1 MKYTNYIIYIASL
14 FVSISLHS
22 QGNKTMDESVYFD
35 WNRIADTQIATD
47 GNWVLYQLVPGYG
60 DKTLVLYNTQSK
72 DEVRMERA
80 DDATFDKS
88 GQYVYFLRKPAK
100 EFVKEQ
106 KRLDT
111 KKEDMPTDTLV
122 VYDLN
127 TRSETTFPNI
137 TNFKMPK
144 KFGATIAAKI
154 KGKGK
159 SKKEKSKIQK
169 AERIIYYQADTGILD
184 TLHNVIDFAFAKEN
198 PSLIYSV
205 KSDSTTVGGV
215 FIKNG
220 NDIDSTFIVEGK
232 IYQLAINNN
241 ATQAAFIIDT
251 DTTDVLYRPYQL
263 YHWNK
268 DNAAVTEIL
277 DSNSPILP
285 DNFDVSHDKK
295 PLFSDDGSRL
305 FFGVNPQ
312 LLLQDSS
319 KLEEEIVNVE
329 IWHYKEPKLYTQ
341 QELDLE
347 DDAEKSF
354 DAVYFTK
361 TNTIHLLQDESFPQL
376 RMDQKREADYALI
389 YTDIPYKTHETWQ
402 GYAEN
407 NVYKV
412 NISTGE
418 KIKIAEAIHA
428 RPQISPAGNYIFW
441 YDRKDATWIA
451 HNTANNTTVTFAD
464 DSVSTF
470 YDELHDAPSHPRPYG
485 IEGWTTDE
493 KFVIVKD
500 RYDLW
505 LVDPNN
511 IIQPERLTKG
521 RENKI
526 KYIYI
531 QLDEEDHFINID
543 QPLLLKLFNEKDKS
557 SGYVYYNYQN
567 KKIEEKIKDDFQFN
581 TNVVKAEN
589 SDKIVYTKQS
599 FNTFPNLLFDN
610 LEFTNQ
616 QQISN
621 ANPQQDMYAW
631 GDNEIFS
638 WTAFDGQQL
647 DGILVLPPDFDPKKK
662 YPLLVNFYER
672 STDGLHRH
680 RAPSA
685 GRSTIN
691 YSFYS
696 NRGYVIFNPDVP
708 YKVGEPGES
717 CYNSVI
723 SGISALISKGF
734 INKDKIG
741 VQGHSWGGYQVAHL
755 VTKTDVFAC
764 AESGAPLVNM
774 TSAYGGIR
782 WGTGRSRQFQY
793 EKTQSRLGGTLWET
807 PELYIKNSPLF
818 NADKINT
825 PVLIMHNDAD
835 GHVPWHLG
843 IEFFMALRRL
853 QKPSW
858 LLNYNGEP
866 HWPLKWQN
874 RLDFNIRMQ
883 QYFDHYLMDAP
894 MPDWMESGIPAIQ
907 KGIRSG
913 YEFSDKY

>member
-1 MKYTNYIIYIASL
+1 MKYIIYIACLL
-14 FVSISLHS
+14 FCTDSYS
-22 QGNKTMDESVYFD
+22 QGNKVMDESVYAD
-35 WNRIADTQIATD
+35 WNRIRDTQITED
-47 GNWVLYQLVPGYG
+47 GNWVLYHLEPGYG
-60 DKTLVLYNTQSK
+60 DKTLVLYNTISK
-72 DEVRMERA
+72 DEVRMERTKHS
-80 DDATFDKS
+80 TFDKS
-88 GQYVYFLRKPAK
+88 GRYVYFLRTPAK
-100 EFVKEQ
+100 EYVKEQ
-106 KRLDT
+106 KRLNT
-111 KKEDMPTDTLV
+111 KKEDMPTDTLI

-127 TRSETTFPNI
+127 NRSETSFPNI
-137 TNFKMPK
+137 SSFKMPK
-144 KFGATIAAKI
+144 EFGGTLAATI
-154 KGKGK
+154 KGNDK
-159 SKKEKSKIQK
+159 SKKGKDKKQKTEK
-169 AERIIYYQADTGILD
+169 IIYYKPEAGVLD
-184 TLHNVIDFAFAKEN
+184 TLHNVIQFAFAEEN
-198 PSLIYSV
+198 SSLIYSV
-205 KSDSTTVGGV
+205 KSDSISTGGV

-220 NDIDSTFIVEGK
+220 NDVDSTFIVDGK
-232 IYQLAINNN
+232 IHQLAINKN

-263 YHWNK
+263 YHWNS
-268 DNAAVTEIL
+268 NNTAVTEIINS
-277 DSNSPILP
+277 DSPILP
-285 DNFDVSHDKK
+285 NHWDVSHEKK
-295 PLFSDDGSRL
+295 PSFSEDGTRL
-305 FFGVNPQ
+305 FFGVTPQ
-312 LLLQDSS
+312 RLLQDTS
-319 KLEEEIVNVE
+319 KLDEEIVNVE
-329 IWHYKEPKLYTQ
+329 VWHYKEPKLYTQ
-341 QELDLE
+341 QELDQE
-347 DDAEKSF
+347 DDEIKSY
-354 DAVYFTK
+354 DAVYSTR

-376 RMDQKREADYALI
+376 RMDQKRDADFALI
-389 YTDIPYKTHETWQ
+389 YTDTPYKTHETWQ

-407 NVYKV
+407 DVYKV

-418 KIKIAEAIHA
+418 KVNIAKAVHA
-428 RPQISPAGNYIFW
+428 RPRLSPAGNYIYW
-441 YDRKDATWIA
+441 YDLKDASWVA
-451 HNTANNTTVTFAD
+451 HNTVKNTTQTFAD

-470 YDELHDAPSHPRPYG
+470 YNELHDAPSYARPYG

-505 LVDPNN
+505 LLDPNN
-511 IIQPERLTKG
+511 MIKPERLTKG
-521 RENKI
+521 RGNKI
-526 KYIYI
+526 KYTYI
-531 QLDEEDHFINID
+531 QLDEDEDFINLD
-543 QPLLLKLFNEKDKS
+543 EPLLFKIFDEKDKS
-557 SGYVYYNYQN
+557 SGYVLFDYQN
-567 KKIEEKIKDDFQFN
+567 KKIVEKIKDDFQFT
-581 TNVVKAEN
+581 TNVIKAEN
-589 SDKIVYTKQS
+589 TDKIIYTKQS
-599 FNTFPNLLFDN
+599 FNTFPNLLLDN
-610 LEFTNQ
+610 LDFTNQ
-616 QQISN
+616 QQMSN

-631 GDNEIFS
+631 GNNEIYS
-638 WTAFDGQQL
+638 WTAFDGQKL
-647 DGILVLPPDFDPKKK
+647 DGILVLPPGFDAKRK

-696 NRGYVIFNPDVP
+696 NRGYIIFNPDVP
-708 YKVGEPGES
+708 YTVGEPGQS
-717 CYNSVI
+717 CYNAVV
-723 SGISALISKGF
+723 SGISALIAEGF
-734 INKDKIG
+734 IDKNKIG

-793 EKTQSRLGGTLWET
+793 EKTQSRLGATLWES
-807 PELYIKNSPLF
+807 PDLYIKNSPLF

-894 MPDWMESGIPAIQ
+894 MPDWMKSGIPAIE

-913 YEFSDKY
+913 YEFSDKQ

>member
-1 MKYTNYIIYIASL
+1 MKYIIYIACLL
-14 FVSISLHS
+14 FCTDSYS
-22 QGNKTMDESVYFD
+22 QGNKVMDESVYAD
-35 WNRIADTQIATD
+35 WNRIRDTQITED
-47 GNWVLYQLVPGYG
+47 GNWVLYHLEPGYG
-60 DKTLVLYNTQSK
+60 DKTLVLYNTISK
-72 DEVRMERA
+72 DEVRMERTKHS
-80 DDATFDKS
+80 TFDKS
-88 GQYVYFLRKPAK
+88 GRYVYFLRTPAK
-100 EFVKEQ
+100 EYVKEQ
-106 KRLDT
+106 KRMNT

-127 TRSETTFPNI
+127 NRSETSFPNI
-137 TNFKMPK
+137 SSFKMPK
-144 KFGATIAAKI
+144 EFGGTLAATI
-154 KGKGK
+154 KGNDK
-159 SKKEKSKIQK
+159 SKKGKDKKQKTEK
-169 AERIIYYQADTGILD
+169 IIYYKPEAGVLD
-184 TLHNVIDFAFAKEN
+184 TLHNVIQFAFAEEN
-198 PSLIYSV
+198 SSLIYSV
-205 KSDSTTVGGV
+205 KSDSISTGGV

-220 NDIDSTFIVEGK
+220 NDVDSTFIVDGK
-232 IYQLAINNN
+232 IHQLAINKN

-263 YHWNK
+263 YHWNS
-268 DNAAVTEIL
+268 NNTVVTEIINS
-277 DSNSPILP
+277 DSPILP
-285 DNFDVSHDKK
+285 NHWDVSHEKK
-295 PLFSDDGSRL
+295 PSFSEDGTRL
-305 FFGVNPQ
+305 FFGVTPQ
-312 LLLQDSS
+312 RLLQDTS
-319 KLEEEIVNVE
+319 KLDEEIVNVE
-329 IWHYKEPKLYTQ
+329 VWHYKEPKLYTQ
-341 QELDLE
+341 QELDQE
-347 DDAEKSF
+347 DDEIKSY
-354 DAVYFTK
+354 DAVYSTR

-376 RMDQKREADYALI
+376 RMDQKRDADFALI
-389 YTDIPYKTHETWQ
+389 YTDTPYKTHETWQ

-407 NVYKV
+407 DVYKV

-418 KIKIAEAIHA
+418 KVNIAKAVHA
-428 RPQISPAGNYIFW
+428 RPRLSPAGNYIYW
-441 YDRKDATWIA
+441 YDLKDASWVA
-451 HNTANNTTVTFAD
+451 HNTAKNTTQTFAD

-470 YDELHDAPSHPRPYG
+470 YNELHDAPSYARPYG

-505 LVDPNN
+505 LLDPNN
-511 IIQPERLTKG
+511 MIKPERLTKG

-526 KYIYI
+526 KYTYI
-531 QLDEEDHFINID
+531 QLDEDEDFINLD
-543 QPLLLKLFNEKDKS
+543 EPLLFKIFDEKDKS
-557 SGYVYYNYQN
+557 SGYGLFDYQN
-567 KKIEEKIKDDFQFN
+567 KKIEEKIKGDFQFT
-581 TNVVKAEN
+581 TNVIKAEN
-589 SDKIVYTKQS
+589 TDKIIYTKQS
-599 FNTFPNLLFDN
+599 FNTFPNLLLDN
-610 LEFTNQ
+610 LDFTNQ
-616 QQISN
+616 QQMSN

-631 GDNEIFS
+631 GNNEIYS
-638 WTAFDGQQL
+638 WTAFDGQKL
-647 DGILVLPPDFDPKKK
+647 DGILVLPPGFDAKRK

-680 RAPSA
+680 RAPLA

-696 NRGYVIFNPDVP
+696 NRGYIIFNPDVP
-708 YKVGEPGES
+708 YTVGEPGQS
-717 CYNSVI
+717 CYNAVV
-723 SGISALISKGF
+723 SGISALIAEGF
-734 INKDKIG
+734 IDKNKIG

-793 EKTQSRLGGTLWET
+793 EKTQSRLGATLWES
-807 PELYIKNSPLF
+807 PDLYIKNSPLF

-894 MPDWMESGIPAIQ
+894 MPDWMKSGIPAIE

-913 YEFSDKY
+913 YEFSDKQ